1 MSLFAKLFGGDEKSQ
16 HYTEGLALFEDGQFA
31 ESAERLRQAVDQ
43 GSRSP
48 ASPLASFYLRQALVA
63 EARRLIAA
71 KQPAAAIPCLTEL
84 TASWDRFPDHQFLLG
99 AAQGLAGDWDSAL
112 RAASRALRLNG
123 DYTEARLLEACS
135 LQQLQRATE
144 AIASLEKM
152 VVQGRWTDHWVL
164 HELTLK
170 TPITADDLP
179 ANLTE
184 MVRRAAEAR
193 PQQQQLGEAVALCRA
208 GQWAEGVQRFER
220 LVDAHPRYPDY
231 RVKLA
236 AALYQTDRID
246 EALAEVERAGA
257 LNPQY
262 RAAIVLKTLLLAD
275 SGRVGPAWR
284 FLREQS
290 ESEIDQSVSGHEELL
305 AAYLQGVLALLTG
318 QPQACREVL
327 RQWDDLA
334 RSFARAE
341 LLLAAAD
348 DLSGHPDR
356 CRRRL
361 ATLTDVWPS
370 EPEYAYFLALHHL
383 RIGEDNEVTQLL
395 TRWPAGAKDGRDQR
409 PLFLEGLLAVR
420 EGRAPTAAP
429 EEEWQ
434 GSEVG
439 SIPQPAWDYL
449 AARAALGAGDAQ
461 TSWQTCGQ
469 LIETGWI
476 TEPVVRLWAEAA
488 GRLATGAE
496 RYEAEDLPTVVPQS
510 IVVARSAWLWLVGQD
525 ELARR
530 LVHRYR
536 TVHPDWTPARWLW
549 PRFWLDPI
557 RRWLG

>member
-1 MSLFAKLFGGDEKSQ
+1 MSLFAKLFGGGEKTQ

-71 KQPAAAIPCLTEL
+71 NQPAAAVPYLDDLT
-84 TASWDRFPDHQFLLG
+84 TSWDRFPDHQFLLG

-112 RAASRALRLNG
+112 RAAGRALRLNG

-135 LQQLQRATE
+135 LQQLQRVTE
-144 AIASLEKM
+144 ATASLEKM

-170 TPITADDLP
+170 TPITPDELP

-193 PQQQQLGEAVALCRA
+193 PQQQELGEAVALCRA
-208 GQWAEGVQRFER
+208 GQWAEGAQRFAR

-275 SGRVGPAWR
+275 SGCVGPAWR
-284 FLREQS
+284 YLSEQN
-290 ESEIDQSVSGHEELL
+290 ETETDQSVSGHEELL
-305 AAYLQGVLALLTG
+305 AAYLQAVLALLTG
-318 QPQACREVL
+318 QPQACGEVL

-361 ATLTDVWPS
+361 VTLTDIWPS
-370 EPEYAYFLALHHL
+370 EPDYTYYHALHL
-383 RIGEDNEVTQLL
+383 LQTGLENEVTQLL
-395 TRWPAGAKDGRDQR
+395 SRWPANAKDDRDQR

-420 EGRAPTAAP
+420 KGRAPAAAP
-429 EEEWQ
+429 EAQQ
-434 GSEVG
+434 GSAAR

-469 LIETGWI
+469 LIEAGWV
-476 TEPVVRLWAEAA
+476 TEPLVRLRVEAA
-488 GRLATGAE
+488 GRLASAAE
-496 RYEAEDLPTVVPQS
+496 PFGAEDLPAVVPQS
-510 IVVARSAWLWLVGQD
+510 IFVARAAWLWLIGQD
-525 ELARR
+525 EPARR
-530 LVHRYR
+530 LVHCYR
-536 TVHPDWTPARWLW
+536 TVHPDWPPTRWLW
-549 PRFWLDPI
+549 PGFWLDPV

>member
-1 MSLFAKLFGGDEKSQ
+1 MSLFAKLFGGDERTQ

-71 KQPAAAIPCLTEL
+71 KQPAAAIPYLTEL

-99 AAQGLAGDWDSAL
+99 AAQGLAGDWDSGL
-112 RAASRALRLNG
+112 QAAGRALRLNG

-135 LQQLQRATE
+135 LQQLQRVTE
-144 AIASLEKM
+144 ATASLEKM

-170 TPITADDLP
+170 IPITSDDLP
-179 ANLTE
+179 ENLSE

-208 GQWAEGVQRFER
+208 GQWAEGAERFAR

-305 AAYLQGVLALLTG
+305 AAYLQAVLALLTG
-318 QPQACREVL
+318 QPQICREVL
-327 RQWDDLA
+327 RQWDDLE
-334 RSFARAE
+334 RSFARA
-341 LLLAAAD
+341 D
-348 DLSGHPDR
+348 
-356 CRRRL
+356 
-361 ATLTDVWPS
+361 
-370 EPEYAYFLALHHL
+370 
-383 RIGEDNEVTQLL
+383 
-395 TRWPAGAKDGRDQR
+395 
-409 PLFLEGLLAVR
+409 
-420 EGRAPTAAP
+420 
-429 EEEWQ
+429 
-434 GSEVG
+434 
-439 SIPQPAWDYL
+439 
-449 AARAALGAGDAQ
+449 
-461 TSWQTCGQ
+461 
-469 LIETGWI
+469 
-476 TEPVVRLWAEAA
+476 VVRLPE
-488 GRLATGAE
+488 
-496 RYEAEDLPTVVPQS
+496 
-510 IVVARSAWLWLVGQD
+510 
-525 ELARR
+525 
-530 LVHRYR
+530 HK
-536 TVHPDWTPARWLW
+536 
-549 PRFWLDPI
+549 
-557 RRWLG
+557 